1 MRLIFPPCVVKSL
14 RCRTHFLP
22 PYNSTFLDGP
32 RGRRIERA
40 VEERRTSRERKRDN
54 GRKRERE
61 RKRGQT
67 KGLTRPTIR
76 PRQLVKHWPFPRR
89 DCSASPRLE
98 GGHDDACTTGYERD
112 GLRGERRGW
121 SNRRTNKL
129 EIEEKTLLDGFAP
142 FVHFNRLIESWR
154 GINFGWYFWV
164 EDLIDFIFLRSSFSK
179 FYMEYYMWVMWI
191 IWAVKL
197 CKCIEWMSFSRL
209 CLETRIICFYVF
221 FIFFWL
227 SISRSFIFISL
238 LWNFLWL
245 TVKILIY
252 HYCR

>member
-54 GRKRERE
+54 GRKRERDRE
-61 RKRGQT
+61 RRKRGQT

-112 GLRGERRGW
+112 GSRGERRGW

-129 EIEEKTLLDGFAP
+129 EIEEKTLLDSFAFISIGWLKVGLGSILSDIFEWRIWLISFF
-142 FVHFNRLIESWR
+142 FVQAFP
-154 GINFGWYFWV
+154 
-164 EDLIDFIFLRSSFSK
+164 SF
-179 FYMEYYMWVMWI
+179 MEYYIYGLYGLYGQSSYANVTNGWVFRGY
-191 IWAVKL
+191 V
-197 CKCIEWMSFSRL
+197 SRH
-209 CLETRIICFYVF
+209 E
-221 FIFFWL
+221 L
-227 SISRSFIFISL
+227 S
-238 LWNFLWL
+238 
-245 TVKILIY
+245 VLIY
-252 HYCR
+252 FLYSSGYRSLGVLFSPLFYEASYG